1 MLCATK
7 LLFTRIEAG
16 TPNKWWSVVFISY
29 LGNSNLKA
37 SLIATIQSEGGQ
49 KIRVFSFSLQLI
61 AFKEWTSCSELPLT
75 NLIISAIWVNLWDVC
90 DTLSSHILIGQ
101 WTMKTLESI
110 ENWTK
115 ATLNNFTR
123 ARGDNSHNNIF
134 HSHIFTDNNPS
145 TFHIF

>member
-1 MLCATK
+1 MMKCCFYQLFGEFK
-7 LLFTRIEAG
+7 L
-16 TPNKWWSVVFISY
+16 KSKSY
-29 LGNSNLKA
+29 CNQ
-37 SLIATIQSEGGQ
+37 TIRGWG